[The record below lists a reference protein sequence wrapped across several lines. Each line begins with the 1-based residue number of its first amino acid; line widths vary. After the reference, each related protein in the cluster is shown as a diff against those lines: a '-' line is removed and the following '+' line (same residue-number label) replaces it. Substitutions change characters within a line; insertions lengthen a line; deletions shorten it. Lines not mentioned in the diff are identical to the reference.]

1 MSATNDVSRSEDS
14 ANSLLD
20 RSMLD
25 PAWRAPRLECVSA
38 EELASRADQFEI
50 LVVRPGVRDA
60 DALPKDFN
68 EQA

>member
-60 DALPKDFN
+60 DALPRDFKD
-68 EQA
+68 QA

>member
-50 LVVRPGVRDA
+50 LVVSPGVRDA
-60 DALPKDFN
+60 DALPRDFKD
-68 EQA
+68 QA